1 MKFQKGQSGN
11 PAGRKPGLS
20 KIGKIRQG
28 LEAHLP
34 EILEAL
40 TAQAKAGDPQAAKL
54 LLDRVLPS
62 LKPETRQSAPAP
74 TDPDAIL
81 TAVESGQ
88 IGIDQGQAL
97 MGLAATR
104 IKIAADEEL
113 LRRVEALEAL
123 LQKK

>member
-40 TAQAKAGDPQAAKL
+40 TAQAKAGDPAAAKL

-62 LKPETRQSAPAP
+62 LRPETRQSAPMP
-74 TDPDAIL
+74 TDPGAIL
-81 TAVESGQ
+81 EAVESGA
-88 IGIDQGQAL
+88 IGIDQATAL
-97 MGLAATR
+97 MGLAAQR
-104 IKIAADEEL
+104 LKIAADQEL
-113 LRRVEALEAL
+113 LERVEKLEAL
-123 LQKK
+123 LKAR

>member
-1 MKFQKGQSGN
+1 M
-11 PAGRKPGLS
+11 
-20 KIGKIRQG
+20 
-28 LEAHLP
+28 
-34 EILEAL
+34 
-40 TAQAKAGDPQAAKL
+40 TAQAKAGDPAAAKL

-74 TDPDAIL
+74 TDPGAIL
-81 TAVESGQ
+81 EAVERGQ

-97 MGLAATR
+97 MGLAAAR